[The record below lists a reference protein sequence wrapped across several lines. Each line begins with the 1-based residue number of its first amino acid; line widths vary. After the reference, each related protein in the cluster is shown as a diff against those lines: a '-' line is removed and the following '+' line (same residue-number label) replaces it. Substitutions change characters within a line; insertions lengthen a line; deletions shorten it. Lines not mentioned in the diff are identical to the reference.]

1 MNFNGI
7 IGQHEVVESLKR
19 SLSEDRIGHAY
30 IFSGPAGIGK
40 KTISR
45 VFAAFLLCENPG
57 QAAVCGEC
65 KACLLFRNGTN
76 PDFYRINTEEAA
88 VGVDLIRR
96 IQDDSVLKPIYS
108 RRKIYI
114 IENAEKMTDQAQNCL
129 LKTFEEPQRYVVVI
143 LLTTNYEAL
152 FETVRSRAVH
162 YHFRKYSRE
171 QVSRAIRESTRKDGE
186 AIKLYADY
194 SDGNIGMALKLARSG
209 DFSLLR
215 DSITALLPGVE
226 KGSVDDILEFAGL
239 FEKNRDRI
247 GLLLDIIQLYYRD
260 VLVLSET
267 GNANILIN
275 SDKKD
280 MIMDSARR
288 HRSRSIAEK
297 IEAVEAFRRALKL
310 NANYQLAMDNLLFR
324 LREGCTNAK
333 GGRSQV

>member
-1 MNFNGI
+1 MNFDGI
-7 IGQHEVVESLKR
+7 IGQREVVESLKR

-30 IFSGPAGIGK
+30 IFSGPAGMGK
-40 KTISR
+40 KTIAR

-57 QAAVCGEC
+57 QAAACGRC

-76 PDFYRINTEEAA
+76 PDFHRINTEEAA
-88 VGVDLIRR
+88 IGVDLVRE
-96 IQDDSVLKPIYS
+96 IQGDSVLKPVYS
-108 RRKIYI
+108 RRKVYI

-129 LKTFEEPQRYVVVI
+129 LKTFEEPQRYVVII

-171 QVSRAIRESTRKDGE
+171 QVCRALRESTGKDGE
-186 AIKLYADY
+186 AIRLYADY
-194 SDGNIGMALKLARSG
+194 SDGNIGMALRLAHSG

-215 DSITALLPGVE
+215 DNITALLPGVE
-226 KGSVDDILEFAGL
+226 KGNVDDILEFTGL
-239 FEKNRDRI
+239 FEKNRGRT

-267 GNANILIN
+267 GNDNILIN

-280 MIMDSARR
+280 MIVDSARE
-288 HRSRSIAEK
+288 HSSRDIVGK

-310 NANYQLAMDNLLFR
+310 NANYQLAMDNLLFK
-324 LREGCTNAK
+324 LRE
-333 GGRSQV
+333 RSV